1 MKTLPLVV
9 PLLACAIVVTA
20 GCHRRKGVTPEPA
33 PPVAEPPA
41 APANPVPTSPR
52 PAASVESGPAPALV
66 TTRESNDAAYVQE
79 MTQTLN
85 DFLADYIREKKRVP
99 RDINEMVSLKIITSI
114 PVLPG
119 GKKWV
124 INQQTGKISAQ

>member
-1 MKTLPLVV
+1 MAGPISFQTMRITILT
-9 PLLACAIVVTA
+9 LACVALIAA
-20 GCHRRKGVTPEPA
+20 GCRKRASVEATTSPPA
-33 PPVAEPPA
+33 EAPA
-41 APANPVPTSPR
+41 APATPHPTP
-52 PAASVESGPAPALV
+52 PPSGPAPALV
-66 TTRESNDAAYVQE
+66 TTQASNDAAYIQE

-99 RDINEMVSLKIITSI
+99 KDINEMVSLKIITSI
-114 PVLPG
+114 PVLPS